1 MATVPVQS
9 SGLSSFQSDQPSS
22 TGAGPSGSVSD
33 SSGDQSG
40 SGNDSVRRMSLRSL
54 VEGRKKIELQNQGK
68 ELVNF
73 KMVSSDFKVEDLVG
87 SDTSS
92 EGLKAIMI
100 TRSEDNPQDFQ
111 VQLLRVRP
119 NGSTTT
125 LFNSDGVDPI
135 AGSSD
140 SGNLDLR
147 GSLLDATR

>member
-9 SGLSSFQSDQPSS
+9 SSLSSFQSNQPSS
-22 TGAGPSGSVSD
+22 TGSGPSGAVSD

-87 SDTSS
+87 SESS
-92 EGLKAIMI
+92 AEGLKAIMI

-125 LFNSDGVDPI
+125 LFNSDGADPI